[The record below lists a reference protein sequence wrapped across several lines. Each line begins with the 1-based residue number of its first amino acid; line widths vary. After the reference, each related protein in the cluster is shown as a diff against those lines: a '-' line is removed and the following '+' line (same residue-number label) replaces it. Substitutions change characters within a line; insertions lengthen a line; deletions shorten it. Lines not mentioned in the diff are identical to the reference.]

1 MAMNDLSVENTI
13 MVITGVGVIDDW
25 GRTDP
30 PFTVEPIDDQANLSR
45 GLGGNAVRFH
55 RKNPGLRVTL
65 NLIPG
70 SPQALGLQAQIT
82 AKSQVSGS
90 YASIAGLEGA
100 VFSEGVI
107 TRGKSMARGGP
118 GLNDATFVMEFN
130 KGVIV

>member
-1 MAMNDLSVENTI
+1 MSVADLSVENTI
-13 MVITGVGVIDDW
+13 MVITGVGVLDDW

-30 PFTVEPIDDQANLSR
+30 PFTDEVIDDQASLSR

-55 RKNPGLRVTL
+55 RKNPGLRVTA
-65 NLIPG
+65 NLMPG
-70 SPQALGLQAQIT
+70 SPQALAMQALILART
-82 AKSQVSGS
+82 EMSGS

-107 TRGKSMARGGP
+107 IRGKSMARGGP
-118 GLNDATFVMEFN
+118 GMNDATFVMEFN

>member
-1 MAMNDLSVENTI
+1 MSVADLSAENTI
-13 MVITGVGVIDDW
+13 MVITGVGVLDDW

-30 PFTVEPIDDQANLSR
+30 PFTVEVIDDQANLSR

-55 RKNPGLRVTL
+55 RKNPGLRVTA
-65 NLIPG
+65 NLMPG
-70 SPQALGLQAQIT
+70 SPQALAMQALILART
-82 AKSQVSGS
+82 EMSGS

-118 GLNDATFVMEFN
+118 GMNDATFVMEFN

>member
-1 MAMNDLSVENTI
+1 MALSDLSVENTI
-13 MVITGVGVIDDW
+13 VVITGVGVLDDW

-30 PFTVEPIDDQANLSR
+30 PFTIEPIDDQAVLSR

-55 RKNPGLRVTL
+55 RKNPGLRLTV
-65 NLIPG
+65 NLMPG
-70 SPQALGLQAQIT
+70 SPQALGLQAQIN
-82 AKSQVSGS
+82 AKSEVSGS

-130 KGVIV
+130 KDAIL

>member
-1 MAMNDLSVENTI
+1 MSVADLSVENTI
-13 MVITGVGVIDDW
+13 MVITGVGVLDDW

-30 PFTVEPIDDQANLSR
+30 PFTVEVTDDQANLSR

-55 RKNPGLRVTL
+55 RKNPGLRVTA
-65 NLIPG
+65 NLMPG
-70 SPQALGLQAQIT
+70 SPQALAMQALILART
-82 AKSQVSGS
+82 EMSGS

-118 GLNDATFVMEFN
+118 GMNDATFVMEFN

>member
-1 MAMNDLSVENTI
+1 MSVADLSVENTI
-13 MVITGVGVIDDW
+13 MVITGVGVLDDW

-30 PFTVEPIDDQANLSR
+30 PFTVEVIDDQANLSR

-55 RKNPGLRVTL
+55 RKNPGLRVTA
-65 NLIPG
+65 NLMPG
-70 SPQALGLQAQIT
+70 SPQALAMQALILART
-82 AKSQVSGS
+82 EMSGS
-90 YASIAGLEGA
+90 YASISGLEGA

-118 GLNDATFVMEFN
+118 GMNDATFVMEFN

>member
-1 MAMNDLSVENTI
+1 MALSDLSVENTI
-13 MVITGVGVIDDW
+13 VVITGIGVLDDW

-30 PFTVEPIDDQANLSR
+30 PFTIEPIDDQAVLSR

-55 RKNPGLRVTL
+55 RKNPGLRLTV
-65 NLIPG
+65 NLMPG
-70 SPQALGLQAQIT
+70 SPQALGLQAQVN
-82 AKSQVSGS
+82 AKSEVSGS

-130 KGVIV
+130 KDAIL

>member
-1 MAMNDLSVENTI
+1 MALSDLSVENTI
-13 MVITGVGVIDDW
+13 VVITGVGVLDDW

-30 PFTVEPIDDQANLSR
+30 PFTVEPIDDQAVLSR
-45 GLGGNAVRFH
+45 GLGGNGVRFH
-55 RKNPGLRVTL
+55 RKNPGLRLTV
-65 NLIPG
+65 NLMPG
-70 SPQALGLQAQIT
+70 SPQALALQAQIN
-82 AKSQVSGS
+82 AKSEVSGS

-130 KGVIV
+130 KAKIA

>member
-1 MAMNDLSVENTI
+1 MALSDLSVENTI
-13 MVITGVGVIDDW
+13 VVITGVGVLDDW

-30 PFTVEPIDDQANLSR
+30 PFTVEPIDDQATLSR

-55 RKNPGLRVTL
+55 RKNPGLRLTV
-65 NLIPG
+65 NLMPG
-70 SPQALGLQAQIT
+70 SPQALALQAQVN
-82 AKSQVSGS
+82 AKSEVSGS

-118 GLNDATFVMEFN
+118 GMNDATFVMEFN
-130 KGVIV
+130 KDKVV

>member
-1 MAMNDLSVENTI
+1 MALSDLSVENTI
-13 MVITGVGVIDDW
+13 IVLTGVGVIDDW

-30 PFTVEPIDDQANLSR
+30 PFTVEPIDDQAILSR

-55 RKNPGLRVTL
+55 RKNPGLRLTV
-65 NLIPG
+65 NLMPG
-70 SPQALGLQAQIT
+70 SPQALALQAQVN
-82 AKSQVSGS
+82 AKSEVSGS

-118 GLNDATFVMEFN
+118 GMNDATFVMEFN
-130 KGVIV
+130 KDKVV

>member
-1 MAMNDLSVENTI
+1 MALSDLSVENTI
-13 MVITGVGVIDDW
+13 VVITGVGVLDDW

-30 PFTVEPIDDQANLSR
+30 PFTVEPIDDQATLSR

-55 RKNPGLRVTL
+55 RKNPGLRLTV
-65 NLIPG
+65 NLMPG
-70 SPQALGLQAQIT
+70 SPQALALQAQVN
-82 AKSQVSGS
+82 AKSEVSGS

-118 GLNDATFVMEFN
+118 GMNDATFIMEFN
-130 KGVIV
+130 KDKVV

>member
-1 MAMNDLSVENTI
+1 MALSDLSVENTI
-13 MVITGVGVIDDW
+13 VVITGVGALDDW

-30 PFTVEPIDDQANLSR
+30 PFTIEPIDDQAVLSR

-55 RKNPGLRVTL
+55 RKNPGLRLTV
-65 NLIPG
+65 NLMPG
-70 SPQALGLQAQIT
+70 SPQALGLQAQVN
-82 AKSQVSGS
+82 AKSEVSGS

-130 KGVIV
+130 KDAIL

>member
-1 MAMNDLSVENTI
+1 MALSDLSVENTI
-13 MVITGVGVIDDW
+13 VVITGVGVLDDW

-30 PFTVEPIDDQANLSR
+30 PFTIEPIDDQAVLSR

-55 RKNPGLRVTL
+55 RKNPGLRLTV
-65 NLIPG
+65 NLMPG
-70 SPQALGLQAQIT
+70 SPQALGLQAQVN
-82 AKSQVSGS
+82 AKSEVSGS

-118 GLNDATFVMEFN
+118 GMNDATFVMEFN
-130 KGVIV
+130 KDAIL

>member
-1 MAMNDLSVENTI
+1 MALSDLSVENTI
-13 MVITGVGVIDDW
+13 VVITGVGVLDDW

-30 PFTVEPIDDQANLSR
+30 PFTVEPIDDQAILSR

-55 RKNPGLRVTL
+55 RKNPGLRLTV
-65 NLIPG
+65 NLMPG
-70 SPQALGLQAQIT
+70 SPQALALQAQVN
-82 AKSQVSGS
+82 AKSEVSGS

-118 GLNDATFVMEFN
+118 GMNDATFIMEFN
-130 KGVIV
+130 KDKVV

>member
-1 MAMNDLSVENTI
+1 MALSNLSVENTI
-13 MVITGVGVIDDW
+13 VVITAVGLIDDW

-30 PFTVEPIDDQANLSR
+30 PFTVEPIDDQANLLR

-55 RKNPGLRVTL
+55 RKNPGIRITL
-65 NLIPG
+65 NLMPG
-70 SPQALGLQAQIT
+70 SPQALALQSLVMTQTEI
-82 AKSQVSGS
+82 SGS

-118 GLNDATFVMEFN
+118 GMNDATFVIEAN
-130 KGVIV
+130 KGTIV

>member
-1 MAMNDLSVENTI
+1 MALSDLSVENTI
-13 MVITGVGVIDDW
+13 VVITGVGVLDDW

-30 PFTVEPIDDQANLSR
+30 PFTVEPIDDQAILSR

-55 RKNPGLRVTL
+55 RKNPGLRLTV
-65 NLIPG
+65 NLMPG
-70 SPQALGLQAQIT
+70 SPQALALQAQVN
-82 AKSQVSGS
+82 AKSEVSGS

-118 GLNDATFVMEFN
+118 GMNDATFVMEFN
-130 KGVIV
+130 KDKVV